1 MASIATVYNRLLG
14 AKADSDTF
22 AHSAV
27 ATNDDFV
34 LRSLPNEEIYFFVK
48 DIDNGRVVR
57 QADPQ
62 ARGACWRLILS
73 GGLAVLLLIGVLLPS
88 AAGRIAGY
96 QVEALRQE
104 QQRLMSDRSALE
116 IEEARLLTPARL
128 EEIAH
133 QQRFVDPP
141 PETVIYLNAKGGTL
155 AMNLKK

>member
-1 MASIATVYNRLLG
+1 MASIATVYNRILG
-14 AKADSDTF
+14 SKAASDTF
-22 AHSAV
+22 MNSAV
-27 ATNDDFV
+27 ATDEQFV
-34 LRSLPNEEIYFFVK
+34 LRSIPNEEIYFFVK

-96 QVEALRQE
+96 QIESLRQE
-104 QQRLMSDRSALE
+104 QQRLLSDGSALE

-133 QQRFVDPP
+133 RQLFVDPP
-141 PETVIYLNAKGGTL
+141 PETVIYLNAKGGAL
-155 AMNLKK
+155 AMNVKK